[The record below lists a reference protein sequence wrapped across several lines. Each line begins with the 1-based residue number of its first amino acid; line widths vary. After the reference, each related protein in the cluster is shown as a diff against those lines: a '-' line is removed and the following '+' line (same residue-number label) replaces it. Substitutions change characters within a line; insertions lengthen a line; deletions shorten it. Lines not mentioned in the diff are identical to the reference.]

1 MFVFLLTLGRGWLYL
16 LGRLFIIMNGTNWKD
31 FVDSIREVET
41 YQKKVRKGYVADRSK
56 YTQTGPQKKG
66 GAPFDEEPPRGR
78 SKNAPV
84 GFGGALEEEVEAS
97 SFDTHD
103 WLEPEIWEGEELRPE
118 IRKKLIQIAMDF
130 MEGLPVAVEV
140 KDITLTGSLANYNW
154 SNYSD
159 VDLHIIV
166 NFLDVDE
173 NIELVKAFFDNA
185 RMKWN
190 NNHDIKMKGYD
201 VEIYVENEGESHKSS
216 GVFSISNNE
225 WIKRPKKYR
234 STIDFPAAK
243 HKARDI
249 EFQVNIVS
257 NLVTAKKYDTALKNI
272 ERLKGKIKNM
282 RRAGL
287 ESPQQ
292 EFSVENIAFKIL
304 RRDDTLG
311 YLNDLKKRAY
321 DDKMSV
327 KEEQ

>member
-1 MFVFLLTLGRGWLYL
+1 
-16 LGRLFIIMNGTNWKD
+16 MNGITWRD
-31 FVDSIREVET
+31 FVDSIHEVEA
-41 YQKKVRKGYVADRSK
+41 YQKKVRKGYVKNRNK
-56 YTQTGPQKKG
+56 YTQTGPQKSG
-66 GAPFDEEPPRGR
+66 GAPFDQEPPKTR
-78 SKNAPV
+78 SKSAPP
-84 GFGGALEEEVEAS
+84 GFGAIGEEVEAS

-103 WLEPEIWEGEELRPE
+103 RLEPEIWKGEEICPE
-118 IRKKLIQIAMDF
+118 IRKKLIEIAMNFID
-130 MEGLPVAVEV
+130 ELPVAVEV

-166 NFLDVDE
+166 DFLDVDE
-173 NIELVKAFFDNA
+173 NLALVKSFFDNA

-190 NNHDIKMKGYD
+190 NNHDITMKGYD

-216 GVFSISNNE
+216 GVYSLLNDD

-243 HKARDI
+243 QKAQDI

-257 NLVTAKKYDTALKNI
+257 NLITAKKYDTALKNI
-272 ERLKGKIKNM
+272 DRIKRKIKNM

-287 ESPQQ
+287 ESPRQ

-304 RRDDTLG
+304 RRNDTLG
-311 YLNDLKKRAY
+311 YLNDLKKKAY
-321 DDKMSV
+321 DDKMTV
-327 KEEQ
+327 KEE